1 MIWRANR
8 SVWGGWSS
16 TSEAARQ
23 LIVANVYGLTRE
35 VQGRGSLCMNHLDLD
50 LVDTMN
56 LINQFRR
63 VGIQQSRNDLNKFYA
78 FLEC

>member
-8 SVWGGWSS
+8 SVGGGWSS

-23 LIVANVYGLTRE
+23 LIVAHVYGLTRE

-50 LVDTMN
+50 
-56 LINQFRR
+56 F
-63 VGIQQSRNDLNKFYA
+63 
-78 FLEC
+78 